1 MKYTFVRDEAKN
13 HSVEQLCNIMEISR
27 SSYYAFESKS
37 LSKREE
43 ADQRLIPIVQEIF
56 KENRKAYGYRR
67 ISNELKGR
75 GENCGYYKTASLMRK
90 LNLKPV
96 AKRRFKLTTD
106 SKHSLPIFTNVLNR
120 NFKPSKMNQ
129 AWTSDITYVDTHQ
142 GWLYLAVVMD
152 LYSRTVVGWAM
163 DKNMATGLVK
173 NALNMALSKRKI
185 STGLILHSDR
195 GSQYASHE
203 YQSLLKQHGIICS
216 MSRRGNCWDNAPME
230 SFFRSLKVECVYQQ
244 SFEQRDEAKTEIFS
258 YIEGFY
264 NRQRKHSAL
273 NYLSPREYELAYA
286 NL

>member
-1 MKYTFVRDEAKN
+1 MKYTFVQDEAKN
-13 HSVEQLCNIMEISR
+13 HSVEQLCDVMEISR
-27 SSYYAFESKS
+27 SSYYAFESKP

-43 ADQRLIPIVQEIF
+43 TDQRLIPMVQDIF
-56 KENRKAYGYRR
+56 KMNRKAYGHRR
-67 ISNELKGR
+67 VSDELKKR
-75 GENCGYYKTASLMRK
+75 GENCGEHKTLNLMRK
-90 LNLKPV
+90 LNLRPV
-96 AKRRFKLTTD
+96 PKRRFKLTTD

-129 AWTSDITYVDTHQ
+129 AWTSDITYIDTHQ

-163 DKNMATGLVK
+163 DKNMATDLVK

-185 STGLILHSDR
+185 SAGLILHSDR

>member
-13 HSVEQLCNIMEISR
+13 HSVEKLCEVMEISR

-37 LSKREE
+37 MSKREE
-43 ADQRLIPIVQEIF
+43 ADQRLMPIVQEIF
-56 KENRKAYGYRR
+56 KTNRKAYGYRR
-67 ISNELKGR
+67 VSDELKER
-75 GENCGYYKTASLMRK
+75 GENCGKYKTAGLMRK
-90 LNLKPV
+90 LNLSPV
-96 AKRRFKLTTD
+96 VKRRFKLTTD

-129 AWTSDITYVDTHQ
+129 AWTSDITYIETAQ

-152 LYSRTVVGWAM
+152 LYSRTIVGWAM
-163 DKNMATGLVK
+163 DKNMMVDLVE
-173 NALNMALSKRKI
+173 NALKMAISRRKI
-185 STGLILHSDR
+185 SAGLLLHSDR
-195 GSQYASHE
+195 GSQYASHK

-216 MSRRGNCWDNAPME
+216 MSRKGNCWDNAPME

-244 SFEQRDEAKTEIFS
+244 SFQQREEAKSEIFS

-273 NYLSPREYELAYA
+273 NYLSPREYELGYP